1 MDSKP
6 DERDAKSTSYLQIAL
21 AMLGKDGLSV
31 VRTMKPQPSKHS
43 LARAVHYLLG
53 QDHTKAA
60 DELARYIRIH
70 WPLRKSKTRPKVG
83 DVRIYKVHEQ
93 DDIRYARIPVEVLG
107 AKKGDQIQ
115 TVFEEDKITLRH
127 IKPEQLKYAEA
138 HRAKKG
144 ARK

>member
-6 DERDAKSTSYLQIAL
+6 DERESKSTSYLQIAL
-21 AMLGKDGLSV
+21 AMLGKDGLDV
-31 VRTMKPQPSKHS
+31 VRQMKPQPSKHS
-43 LARAVHYLLG
+43 LARAVHYLRA
-53 QDHTKAA
+53 QEHMRPA
-60 DELARYIRIH
+60 DDLSRFIRIH
-70 WPLRKSKTRPKVG
+70 WPLRKSKTRPKIG

-127 IKPEQLKYAEA
+127 IKEEKLKYAEA
-138 HRAKKG
+138 HKAKKG